1 LEEHHQLKKID
12 LALNPDLTF
21 SDEALQVW
29 NSIFEQ
35 LQHQIPIQ
43 YIIGKTQFYGLDFQV
58 NSNVLIPRPETE
70 VVRLSDEELRK
81 QREEFNKS
89 KSSTEKRVD
98 PYFLQEISD
107 RLFGPDSEEYTNA
120 IIELNKKFRPREGK
134 TGHDIFR

>member
-1 LEEHHQLKKID
+1 MKIKKFNESWFSKKSEEIK
-12 LALNPDLTF
+12 PMGVRST
-21 SDEALQVW
+21 
-29 NSIFEQ
+29 
-35 LQHQIPIQ
+35 
-43 YIIGKTQFYGLDFQV
+43 
-58 NSNVLIPRPETE
+58 IPRPETE